1 MAFIKKNHLVYES
14 ISNTTLKLVGFEE
27 EYLSQISDA
36 IRIPAY
42 IKFGGKDYL
51 IKEIT
56 SWYKFSAFATN
67 TEYWQIRQLILPEKF
82 QCIEIPNTI
91 KYGYRSQ
98 LEVGFLETITL
109 AGKNIRINVY
119 DANNMS
125 YRMKVAFP
133 EQRINSIIEDIL
145 SDIEKKKTKDSYS
158 YTTSKVDKRYKTG
171 EKTTSHYVSAQYA
184 ERTISERK
192 SYINSLITSLS
203 EDKNLSIDN
212 GLAYLYCFVFIN
224 NFSLRRKGLKTV
236 KNRIFRNFG
245 DIQSKQEELKYFKK
259 EYKSIVLSGW
269 ILRLLIRIFF
279 AKSDSLYQRIYKTM
293 NGK

>member
-1 MAFIKKNHLVYES
+1 MAFIKKNHLVYEC
-14 ISNTTLKLVGFEE
+14 ISSTTLKLVGFEE

-203 EDKNLSIDN
+203 ENKNLSIDS
-212 GLAYLYCFVFIN
+212 GLAYLYCFVFTK